1 MSYSPGWINNQP
13 ATQTSQ
19 NCVVM
24 RDQVVAIVVSLKPSI
39 NDALSLR
46 VSMLASG
53 NMLAVTRVSVTIST
67 LSVKGRQS
75 ARLEIEQ
82 EHQ

>member
-1 MSYSPGWINNQP
+1 
-13 ATQTSQ
+13 
-19 NCVVM
+19 
-24 RDQVVAIVVSLKPSI
+24 
-39 NDALSLR
+39 
-46 VSMLASG
+46 MLASG

-82 EHQ
+82 EHESSLFFIFYKELKYFLISWAMLYCSIFSFSKPSLLP